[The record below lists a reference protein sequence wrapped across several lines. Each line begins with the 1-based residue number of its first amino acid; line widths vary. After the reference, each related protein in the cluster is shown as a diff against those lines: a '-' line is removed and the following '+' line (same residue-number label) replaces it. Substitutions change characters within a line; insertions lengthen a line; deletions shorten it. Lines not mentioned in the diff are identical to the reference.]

1 MFEQEQEPT
10 ETPPVGLRR
19 SKRSKFHLD
28 VVAILN
34 GSQER
39 RRHASDGTQN
49 SSRCFNRRSSKNRA
63 PKNSASPLIDA
74 PLLSPEIPVLEP
86 MNVSNDLE
94 NQKTTNEPL
103 TVEIEQNESVDITAP
118 LSKKRSPKEFV
129 AMDDSTANSMKDGL
143 KRSKSRSSSSATPK
157 TSSPLPEVTITK
169 PPNPDL
175 ICPTCN
181 NELKSRAGYVS
192 HVKACEKNGGKWKSR
207 PKKQVVEEL
216 EDDEWMADISESANS
231 SRGAAL
237 RRSTNMSMRSA
248 DSNGLLMTVKNEV
261 EYLYETSGDIDQLND
276 SGDGD
281 DLMPVLVPECTLE
294 PSRNSTP
301 LGTRK
306 RAGNASLQKE
316 FRPNDR
322 KVRRPKLISTTHSS
336 LDLPFD
342 IKSAVNQRLQLP
354 PVPQI
359 IVDPPT
365 DRNATEFNCN
375 ECPYKA
381 SDSNLLALH
390 RILHRGDRP
399 YRCQSCSYNC
409 FSAEALHSHLDLHV
423 PPLSPNSAAMMRK
436 RIAANKRHTVTE
448 FVPPNAP
455 NVISCNQCNFRTLQH
470 DRIVQHRLEH
480 IQTQRQRL
488 VCIIKR
494 SMNDETN
501 HNRAKSRLPQPTA
514 KMYDCKKC
522 GFRVE
527 HKEHLTHHEE
537 LHGSG
542 LLYACRHCDYASD
555 AASVRDYHQRHHHF
569 ELSLTT
575 YAKNLAVEILKRKA
589 NEVLRNP
596 SQTTSAS
603 TETTEELADSDTQ
616 DRVDD
621 QIEDSAV
628 SSTISSD
635 DVYKQFVP
643 AECR

>member
-1 MFEQEQEPT
+1 M
-10 ETPPVGLRR
+10 L
-19 SKRSKFHLD
+19 K
-28 VVAILN
+28 
-34 GSQER
+34 
-39 RRHASDGTQN
+39 HA
-49 SSRCFNRRSSKNRA
+49 K
-63 PKNSASPLIDA
+63 
-74 PLLSPEIPVLEP
+74 
-86 MNVSNDLE
+86 
-94 NQKTTNEPL
+94 
-103 TVEIEQNESVDITAP
+103 
-118 LSKKRSPKEFV
+118 
-129 AMDDSTANSMKDGL
+129 
-143 KRSKSRSSSSATPK
+143 
-157 TSSPLPEVTITK
+157 
-169 PPNPDL
+169 
-175 ICPTCN
+175 
-181 NELKSRAGYVS
+181 
-192 HVKACEKNGGKWKSR
+192 KNGGKWKSR

-216 EDDEWMADISESANS
+216 DDDEWMADISESANS
-231 SRGAAL
+231 SRGL

-248 DSNGLLMTVKNEV
+248 DSTGGLLMSVKNEV
-261 EYLYETSGDIDQLND
+261 DYVDETSVDADQLND

-281 DLMPVLVPECTLE
+281 DLMPVLVAECTLE
-294 PSRNSTP
+294 PSRTTTP

-306 RAGNASLQKE
+306 RPINANILQKE

-322 KVRRPKLISTTHSS
+322 RIKRPKLISTTHSS

-342 IKSAVNQRLQLP
+342 VKSAVNQRLQLP

-359 IVDPPT
+359 IVDPPI
-365 DRNATEFNCN
+365 DRNAIEFNCK

-381 SDSNLLALH
+381 SDTNLLALH

-436 RIAANKRHTVTE
+436 RIAANKRHAVTE

-455 NVISCNQCNFRTLQH
+455 NVIFCNQCNFRTLQH
-470 DRIVQHRLEH
+470 DRFVQHRLEH
-480 IQTQRQRL
+480 IQTQQQRL

-494 SMNDETN
+494 SMNNETS
-501 HNRAKSRLPQPTA
+501 HNRAKSRLPQPTG

-542 LLYACRHCDYASD
+542 LLYACRHCNYASD

-569 ELSLTT
+569 ELSMTT

-589 NEVLRNP
+589 NEVVRNA

-616 DRVDD
+616 DRVED

-628 SSTISSD
+628 SSSISSD